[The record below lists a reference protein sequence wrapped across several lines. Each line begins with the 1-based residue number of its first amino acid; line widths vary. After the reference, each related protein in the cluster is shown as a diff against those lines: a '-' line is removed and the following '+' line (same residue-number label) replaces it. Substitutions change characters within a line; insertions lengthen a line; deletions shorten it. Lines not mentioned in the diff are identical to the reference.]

1 MIFFGQTSNTASM
14 SISSQK
20 IPVSSWTHSCN
31 SAWENAMME
40 QSGLAL
46 GSHQSL
52 GFAEV
57 FPTWSLWQQNPAT
70 GAHLSPT

>member
-1 MIFFGQTSNTASM
+1 
-14 SISSQK
+14 
-20 IPVSSWTHSCN
+20 
-31 SAWENAMME
+31 MME

-52 GFAEV
+52 GFGAV
-57 FPTWSLWQQNPAT
+57 VPTWLLWQQNPAT